1 MYKFNELERNLMIDL
16 KVVSKIRDNERVLTK
31 NKNICIDSSDRLQ
44 FFRRWLNG
52 ENREDNIS
60 RILSIFN
67 QSFDIVFNEKDEFK
81 RRYFVEEIRKARK
94 GIASIQITYRD
105 DSNICSQL
113 DLLIDRIDKTIG
125 YYTANSF
132 P

>member
-67 QSFDIVFNEKDEFK
+67 HLVKFFK
-81 RRYFVEEIRKARK
+81 NSKLRYNI
-94 GIASIQITYRD
+94 IQ
-105 DSNICSQL
+105 
-113 DLLIDRIDKTIG
+113 
-125 YYTANSF
+125 F
-132 P
+132 